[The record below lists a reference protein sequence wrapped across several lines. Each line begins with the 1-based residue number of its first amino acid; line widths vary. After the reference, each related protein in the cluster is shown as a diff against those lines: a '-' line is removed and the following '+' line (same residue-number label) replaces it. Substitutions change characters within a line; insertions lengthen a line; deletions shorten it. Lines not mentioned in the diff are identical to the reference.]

1 MHGDMSEVKFQDA
14 AALEAWLVETK
25 GVDPAHAAAVF
36 QVLFD
41 AGFDLPST
49 LIGISSADLRDYEIP
64 IPRAKHL
71 SNKLAKDQQQQD
83 GEFAV
88 ALLFLYS
95 CIQMLL
101 RIRK

>member
-1 MHGDMSEVKFQDA
+1 LRNITREQLHDINIIGPISN
-14 AALEAWLVETK
+14 T
-25 GVDPAHAAAVF
+25 
-36 QVLFD
+36 LF
-41 AGFDLPST
+41 
-49 LIGISSADLRDYEIP
+49 
-64 IPRAKHL
+64 
-71 SNKLAKDQQQQD
+71 NKLKDPPPQQQD